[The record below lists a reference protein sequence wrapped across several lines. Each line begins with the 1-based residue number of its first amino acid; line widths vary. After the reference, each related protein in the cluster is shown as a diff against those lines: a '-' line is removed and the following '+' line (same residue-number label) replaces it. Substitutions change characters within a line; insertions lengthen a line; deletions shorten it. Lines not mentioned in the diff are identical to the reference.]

1 MWEPAAWRSIRFVVS
16 SALNVLIALIAA
28 INLSLIAPLLLV
40 SVGLG
45 RS

>member
-1 MWEPAAWRSIRFVVS
+1 MPEPAALRRIWFVVS
-16 SALNVLIALIAA
+16 IALNVLIALIAA
-28 INLSLIAPLLLV
+28 INLSLITPLVLE

>member
-1 MWEPAAWRSIRFVVS
+1 MRLHAELRRIRFVS

-28 INLSLIAPLLLV
+28 INLSLIAPLLV
-40 SVGLG
+40 ESVGFG

>member
-1 MWEPAAWRSIRFVVS
+1 MRAAAALRRIRFVS

-28 INLSLIAPLLLV
+28 INLSLIAPLLV
-40 SVGLG
+40 ESVGFG